1 MIKLNFTIPS
11 YGEFRDRFQA
21 LLGNDNYDL
30 QPGMLATPN
39 ELANVL
45 KDREKRARYIVE
57 NEALETEIELF
68 A

>member
-1 MIKLNFTIPS
+1 
-11 YGEFRDRFQA
+11 
-21 LLGNDNYDL
+21 
-30 QPGMLATPN
+30 MLATPN